1 MFLRNYWYVATWA
14 KDLGREPLARI
25 MLNEPVVLFRKQ
37 DGTPVALEDRCI
49 HRRLPLSMGRLIGDE
64 IQCHYHGL
72 VFDGTGTCVKIPGQ
86 ERIPPSARVKSY
98 PVVERN
104 QCIFVWMGD
113 ADAPDTSRLP
123 THFGVL
129 DNEGWTTSLVYR
141 PVQCNYQLINDN
153 LLDLSHLA
161 TVHASTVGTA
171 HVADLAD
178 VEAER
183 DGNHVKVSRW
193 TMDAPAAT
201 TYQQFGNYDGNIDRW
216 QISEFF
222 PPSYFRINN
231 GAASANTGA
240 RDGKGDKRWDFWVS
254 HGITPETESSTHYF
268 WGTCPQH
275 LDRQC
280 RRHRRVPPPVP
291 PRGRRRPR
299 RVRRPAGLHR
309 PRSRSADP
317 QHPLRRRADDGATH
331 HRQIAVRRSR
341 AKARSAALAPA
352 RHPAR
357 R

>member
-14 KDLGREPLARI
+14 RDLGRKPLARI

-104 QCIFVWMGD
+104 QCVFVWMGD
-113 ADAPDTSRLP
+113 AGAPDTSRLP
-123 THFGVL
+123 THFSVL

-141 PVQCNYQLINDN
+141 PVQCNFQLINDN

-201 TYQQFGNYDGNIDRW
+201 TYQQFGSYEGNIDRW
-216 QISEFF
+216 QISGIL
-222 PPSYFRINN
+222 PPSYS
-231 GAASANTGA
+231 ASTTAPRRPTPAPATA
-240 RDGKGDKRWDFWVS
+240 RATNA
-254 HGITPETESSTHYF
+254 GISGSATASPRKPNPRPTISGHLPTTPGPTMPATSPSSTARATT
-268 WGTCPQH
+268 WSAKTSPCSTPS
-275 LDRQC
+275 R
-280 RRHRRVPPPVP
+280 PASTSIP
-291 PRGRRRPR
+291 RRRP
-299 RVRRPAGLHR
+299 
-309 PRSRSADP
+309 STF
-317 QHPLRRRADDGATH
+317 ATTQG
-331 HRQIAVRRSR
+331 R
-341 AKARSAALAPA
+341 
-352 RHPAR
+352 
-357 R
+357 

>member
-14 KDLGREPLARI
+14 KDLGRKPLARI

-104 QCIFVWMGD
+104 QCVFVWMGD

-123 THFGVL
+123 THFSVL

-141 PVQCNYQLINDN
+141 PVQCNFQLINDN

-268 WGTCPQH
+268 WALAHNTWTDNAGDIAEFH
-275 LDRQC
+275 RQC
-280 RRHRRVPPPVP
+280 HHVV
-291 PRGRRRPR
+291 GEDLA
-299 RVRRPAGLHR
+299 VFDAQQACIDLDPA
-309 PRSRSADP
+309 
-317 QHPLRRRADDGATH
+317 
-331 HRQIAVRRSR
+331 
-341 AKARSAALAPA
+341 APTLNIRYDA
-352 RHPAR
+352 GPMMAR
-357 R
+357 RIIDRLLSEEGGLRPDQPG